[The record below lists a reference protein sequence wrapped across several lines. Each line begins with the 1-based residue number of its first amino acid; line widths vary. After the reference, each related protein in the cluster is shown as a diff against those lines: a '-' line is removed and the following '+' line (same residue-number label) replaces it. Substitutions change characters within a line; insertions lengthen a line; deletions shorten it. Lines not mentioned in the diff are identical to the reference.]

1 MRNARLDIAKLSI
14 HFGGLTALIDCG
26 FNVEEGEIFSL
37 IGPNGA
43 GKTTI
48 FNIINGIY
56 KPDGGRIFFDGTDI
70 TRLASHNIARL
81 GVARTF
87 QNIEL
92 FSEMTV
98 LENVLVGQHI
108 HLRSGL
114 FSGGLLLGRVRA
126 EERNAKIEADR
137 IFDFL
142 GLTEYESHLVSDLPH
157 GIQKRV
163 EMARALAA
171 KPKIL
176 LLDEPAGGLNPQ
188 ESRALMDLIE
198 RTRSYLKVTILL
210 VEHDMEVVMGL
221 SDRICVLH
229 FGEKIAEGSP
239 GDIQKHP
246 RVIEAYLG
254 ETVNYA

>member
-1 MRNARLDIAKLSI
+1 VPLLDIVHLSI
-14 HFGGLTALIDCG
+14 HFGGLTALIDCS
-26 FNVEEGEIFSL
+26 FSVEEGEIFSL

-43 GKTTI
+43 GKTTV

-56 KPDGGRIFFDGTDI
+56 KPDDGKILFDGTDI
-70 TRLASHNIARL
+70 TRLTSHNIARL

-92 FSEMTV
+92 FAEMTV
-98 LENVLVGQHI
+98 LENVLVGQHA
-108 HLRSGL
+108 HLGAGL
-114 FSGGLLLGRVRA
+114 ISGGLLLRRVRA
-126 EERNAKIEADR
+126 EEKYAKIEADR
-137 IFDFL
+137 IFEFL
-142 GLTEYESHLVSDLPH
+142 GLTEYASHLVSDLPH
-157 GIQKRV
+157 GIQKKV

-188 ESRALMDLIE
+188 ETRALMELIE
-198 RTRSYLKVTILL
+198 RTRSYLKITILL

-239 GDIQKHP
+239 GEIQKHP

-254 ETVNYA
+254 ETVDYA

>member
-1 MRNARLDIAKLSI
+1 VPLLSVAQLSI
-14 HFGGLTALIDCG
+14 HFGGLAALTGCSFD
-26 FNVEEGEIFSL
+26 VEQGKIFSL

-43 GKTTI
+43 GKTTV
-48 FNIINGIY
+48 FNIVSGIY
-56 KPDGGRIFFDGTDI
+56 KADRGKILFDGIDI
-70 TRLASHNIARL
+70 TRLAPHNIARL

-92 FSEMTV
+92 FSKMTV

-108 HLRSGL
+108 RLCSGIL
-114 FSGGLLLGRVRA
+114 SGGLLLGRVRA
-126 EERNAKIEADR
+126 EEKLAREEANH

-142 GLTEYESHLVSDLPH
+142 GLTEYQSHLVSDLPH

-188 ESRALMDLIE
+188 ESKVLMEFIE
-198 RTRSYLKVTILL
+198 RIRSDLKITVLL

-229 FGEKIAEGSP
+229 FGEKIADGSP
-239 GDIQKHP
+239 GEIQKHP

-254 ETVNYA
+254 ETVDHA

>member
-1 MRNARLDIAKLSI
+1 MPLLDVANLSI
-14 HFGGLTALIDCG
+14 HFGGLTALIDCS

-43 GKTTI
+43 GKTTV
-48 FNIINGIY
+48 FNIINGVY
-56 KPDGGRIFFDGTDI
+56 KPDRGRIFFDGINI
-70 TRLASHNIARL
+70 TRLASHKIARL
-81 GVARTF
+81 GIARTF

-108 HLRSGL
+108 HLCSGI

-126 EERNAKIEADR
+126 EEKQAGIEALR

-157 GIQKRV
+157 GIQKKV

-171 KPKIL
+171 KPRIL
-176 LLDEPAGGLNPQ
+176 LLDEPASGLNPQ
-188 ESRALMDLIE
+188 ETSALMDLIE
-198 RTRSYLKVTILL
+198 RVRSRLKITILL

-239 GDIQKHP
+239 HEIQKHP

-254 ETVNYA
+254 ETVDHA

>member
-1 MRNARLDIAKLSI
+1 MPLLSVAKLSI
-14 HFGGLTALIDCG
+14 HFGGLAALINCSFD
-26 FNVEEGEIFSL
+26 VEQGKIFSL

-43 GKTTI
+43 GKTTV

-56 KPDGGRIFFDGTDI
+56 KADRGKILFDGTDI
-70 TRLASHNIARL
+70 THLAPHNVARL

-92 FSEMTV
+92 FSKMTV

-108 HLRSGL
+108 HLCSGIL
-114 FSGGLLLGRVRA
+114 SGGLLLGRVRA
-126 EERNAKIEADR
+126 EEKLAREEANN

-142 GLTEYESHLVSDLPH
+142 GLTDYRSHLVSDLPH
-157 GIQKRV
+157 GIQTRV

-188 ESRALMDLIE
+188 ETQVLMQLIE
-198 RTRSYLKVTILL
+198 RIRSDLKITVLL
-210 VEHDMEVVMGL
+210 VEHDMAVVMGL

-229 FGEKIAEGSP
+229 FGQKIAEGSP
-239 GDIQKHP
+239 GEIQKHP
-246 RVIEAYLG
+246 RVTEAYLG
-254 ETVNYA
+254 ETVEHA

>member
-1 MRNARLDIAKLSI
+1 MPLLSIANLSI
-14 HFGGLTALIDCG
+14 HFGGLTALSDCS
-26 FNVEEGEIFSL
+26 FDVEQGTIFSL

-43 GKTTI
+43 GKTTV
-48 FNIINGIY
+48 FNIISGIY
-56 KPDGGRIFFDGTDI
+56 KADQGKILFDGIDI
-70 TRLASHNIARL
+70 TRLAPHDIARL

-92 FSEMTV
+92 FSKMTV

-108 HLRSGL
+108 NLCSGL
-114 FSGGLLLGRVRA
+114 LSGGLMLGRVR
-126 EERNAKIEADR
+126 EEEKRARMEANR

-142 GLTEYESHLVSDLPH
+142 GLSEYQSYLVSDLPH

-188 ESRALMDLIE
+188 ETRVLMELIE
-198 RTRSYLKVTILL
+198 GTRSHLKITILL

-229 FGEKIAEGSP
+229 FGEKIGDGSP
-239 GDIQKHP
+239 GEIQKHP

-254 ETVNYA
+254 ETVDHA

>member
-1 MRNARLDIAKLSI
+1 VPLLDIAHLSI
-14 HFGGLTALIDCG
+14 HFGGLTALINCS
-26 FNVEEGEIFSL
+26 FTVEQGEIFSL

-43 GKTTI
+43 GKTTV

-56 KPDGGRIFFDGTDI
+56 KPAKGRILFNGIDT
-70 TRLASHNIARL
+70 TRLHSHEIARL

-92 FSEMTV
+92 FAEMTV
-98 LENVLVGQHI
+98 LENVLVGQHV
-108 HLRSGL
+108 HLGSGL
-114 FSGGLLLGRVRA
+114 VSGGLLLRRVRA
-126 EERNAKIEADR
+126 EERSAEIEADR

-142 GLTEYESHLVSDLPH
+142 GITEYASQLVSDLPH
-157 GIQKRV
+157 GIQKKV

-176 LLDEPAGGLNPQ
+176 LLDEPASGLNPQ
-188 ESRALMDLIE
+188 ETQALMELIE
-198 RTRSYLKVTILL
+198 RARSYLKITILL
-210 VEHDMEVVMGL
+210 VEHDMELVMGL

-239 GDIQKHP
+239 GEIQKHP

-254 ETVNYA
+254 ETVDDA

>member
-1 MRNARLDIAKLSI
+1 LPLLHVANLSI
-14 HFGGLTALIDCG
+14 RFGGLTALHECSFELEKGDIL
-26 FNVEEGEIFSL
+26 SL

-43 GKTTI
+43 GKTTV
-48 FNIINGIY
+48 FNIISGIY
-56 KPDGGRIFFDGTDI
+56 QPDHGQIVFDGVDI
-70 TRLASHNIARL
+70 PRLKAHRIARL

-92 FSEMTV
+92 FSQMTV

-108 HLRSGL
+108 HLSSGL
-114 FSGGLLLGRVRA
+114 LSGSLLFSRVRA
-126 EERNAKIEADR
+126 EEKKALMEANG

-142 GLTEYESHLVSDLPH
+142 GLTEYQAHLVSDLPY
-157 GIQKRV
+157 GIQKKV
-163 EMARALAA
+163 EMARALAS
-171 KPKIL
+171 KPRIL

-188 ESRALMDLIE
+188 ETRALMELIE
-198 RTRSYLKVTILL
+198 RARSHLKITILL

-239 GDIQKHP
+239 REIQKNP

-254 ETVNYA
+254 ETGHDA

>member
-1 MRNARLDIAKLSI
+1 LPLLHVANLSI
-14 HFGGLTALIDCG
+14 RFGGLTALYDCS
-26 FNVEEGEIFSL
+26 FEVEEGEILSL

-43 GKTTI
+43 GKTTV
-48 FNIINGIY
+48 FNIISGIY
-56 KPDGGRIFFDGTDI
+56 QPDEGQIVFDGI
-70 TRLASHNIARL
+70 NMTRLKAHHIARL

-92 FSEMTV
+92 FSQMTV

-108 HLRSGL
+108 HLSSGL
-114 FSGGLLLGRVRA
+114 LSGSLLLSRVRA
-126 EERNAKIEADR
+126 EEKQALMEADR

-142 GLTEYESHLVSDLPH
+142 GLTEYQAHLVSDLPH
-157 GIQKRV
+157 GIQKKV

-171 KPKIL
+171 KPRIL
-176 LLDEPAGGLNPQ
+176 LLDEPAGGLNPR
-188 ESRALMDLIE
+188 ETRALMELIE
-198 RTRSYLKVTILL
+198 RARSHLKITILL

-239 GDIQKHP
+239 REIQKNP

-254 ETVNYA
+254 ETGNDA